1 MAVRAEMV
9 GGQEFTRPERT
20 PFLAALVDRAQA
32 ALTAAVASVVPEARV
47 LRDADVLLTA
57 QAVAIPDLA
66 VYRGPTW
73 DVPDLL
79 VEYRVESTDRLF
91 FGPKRL
97 AYGRAR
103 VPEVWFVDAG
113 KGTIAVLRLG
123 GGLDY
128 PWPAEIFGTGA
139 TLRSSAIAGLTL
151 AADAFLPSSDYLRA
165 QRHLAIR
172 EKN

>member
-1 MAVRAEMV
+1 MATRAEMV

-20 PFLAALVDRAQA
+20 PYLAALVDRAQTALVA
-32 ALTAAVASVVPEARV
+32 ALAAVAPGARV
-47 LRDADVLLTA
+47 LRDADVLLSA

-79 VEYRVESTDRLF
+79 IEYRVESTDRLF

-103 VPEVWFVDAG
+103 VPEVWFVDAA
-113 KGTIAVLRLG
+113 KATIVVLRLG
-123 GGLDY
+123 PGLDY
-128 PWPAEIFGTGA
+128 PWPAETFGAGGM
-139 TLRSSAIAGLTL
+139 LRSTAIAGLTL
-151 AADAFLPSSDYLRA
+151 PVDALLPLGEHVHTHR
-165 QRHLAIR
+165 
-172 EKN
+172 

>member
-1 MAVRAEMV
+1 MATRAEMI

-20 PFLAALVDRAQA
+20 PYLAALVDRAQA
-32 ALTAAVASVVPEARV
+32 ALVAGLSAVAAGARV
-47 LRDADVLLTA
+47 LRDADVLLSA

-79 VEYRVESTDRLF
+79 IEYRVESTDRLF

-103 VPEVWFVDAG
+103 VPEVWFVDAA
-113 KGTIAVLRLG
+113 KATIVVLRLG
-123 GGLDY
+123 PGLDY
-128 PWPAEIFGTGA
+128 PWPAETFAAGE
-139 TLRSSAIAGLTL
+139 TLRSTAIAGLTL
-151 AADAFLPSSDYLRA
+151 PVDALLPLGEHVHTHR
-165 QRHLAIR
+165 
-172 EKN
+172 